1 MNINIRE
8 YMTADAAA
16 ASEIWNQV
24 VDDGVAF
31 PQEECLDE
39 KTGAEFFA
47 AQTYTAVAENMG
59 VSHIQAL
66 RMMKKRMILSD
77 STYFIRTTWEDADI
91 YVTPAMP

>member
-31 PQEECLDE
+31 PQEEACLR
-39 KTGAEFFA
+39 KRAMHFSKSRHIP
-47 AQTYTAVAENMG
+47 
-59 VSHIQAL
+59 VSP
-66 RMMKKRMILSD
+66 
-77 STYFIRTTWEDADI
+77 RTQRVVRW
-91 YVTPAMP
+91 

>member
-8 YMTADAAA
+8 YMAADAKS

-31 PQEECLDE
+31 PQEEVLTPESGD
-39 KTGAEFFA
+39 AFFKE
-47 AQTYTAVAENMG
+47 QTY
-59 VSHIQAL
+59 
-66 RMMKKRMILSD
+66 
-77 STYFIRTTWEDADI
+77 TYFIRTTWEDADI

>member
-31 PQEECLDE
+31 PQEE
-39 KTGAEFFA
+39 G
-47 AQTYTAVAENMG
+47 
-59 VSHIQAL
+59 
-66 RMMKKRMILSD
+66 LSPEEGD
-77 STYFIRTTWEDADI
+77 AFLQGADI
-91 YVTPAMP
+91 YRYRRERRE